1 LLYAFVT
8 RRVRVRIL
16 NKKQENQGYDMNKFN
31 INVTW
36 KLGDKI
42 NCINNVQETNSSD
55 FKTFP

>member
-1 LLYAFVT
+1 LFYVFVA

-16 NKKQENQGYDMNKFN
+16 IEKQENQGYDMNKFN

-42 NCINNVQETNSSD
+42 NGINNAQETNSSN